1 MTQPLGKLER
11 IDLRQIWRSED
22 RDFTPWLAQ
31 EENLG
36 ILGDAI
42 GIELE
47 LEGVEEYVGS
57 FKADL
62 VCKDLTNSRIVI
74 ENQFGTT
81 DHRHLGQILTYASGL
96 KAKTIIWIAEK
107 FTEEHRAAL
116 DLLNNI
122 TGEDFLF
129 FGLEIELWKIGDSM
143 PAPQFNITSKPND
156 WSKTASSRIKQQPLT
171 ETTAMQLRYWQQL
184 KKYLESSDTKLRPQT
199 PRPQHWQIFSIGR
212 SGFCIS
218 ALMNTQRKRIGVEL
232 SISDSN
238 AKDFFNLLSK
248 DKENIEQ
255 EIGELEWK
263 ELPQRNSSSIIKYEY
278 VDPTKEGDWPSQ
290 HKWLKEALEKFN
302 QAFRQRVRNL
312 NLGDLNPT
320 GENEEDA

>member
-11 IDLRQIWRSED
+11 IDLRQIWESED
-22 RDFTPWLAQ
+22 RDFTPWLAK
-31 EENLG
+31 EENLQS
-36 ILGDAI
+36 LSDTL

-47 LEGVEEYVGS
+47 LEGVEENVGS
-57 FKADL
+57 FRADL

-143 PAPQFNITSKPND
+143 AAPRFNIISKPND
-156 WSKTASSRIKQQPLT
+156 WSKTVSSRIKQQPLT
-171 ETTAMQLRYWQQL
+171 ETKAMQLRYWEQL
-184 KKYLESSDTKLRPQT
+184 RKYLENSGTKLPLTRPQ
-199 PRPQHWQIFSIGR
+199 PQHWQTFSIGK
-212 SGFCIS
+212 SDFHIGAI
-218 ALMNTQRKRIGVEL
+218 LNTKKNRIGVEL
-232 SISDSN
+232 YIHGSN
-238 AKDFFNLLSK
+238 ATNFFNILSE

-255 EIGELEWK
+255 ETGELEWS
-263 ELPQRNSSSIIKYEY
+263 ELPNRTASRIIQYKY

-290 HKWLKEALEKFN
+290 HKWFRETLEKFN
-302 QAFRQRVRNL
+302 QAFRQRVR
-312 NLGDLNPT
+312 DLKLPST
-320 GENEEDA
+320 GEGEENEEDA